1 MRRVLDAV
9 FSVSLVTC
17 LLLSASIGR
26 ATPRELGQ
34 VHWKGDLDAALE
46 RSAGDGKPLFV
57 LFQEVPGCSTCVSFG
72 EQVLSHALLVEAVET
87 EFHPVFVYN
96 NRPGRDAEILK
107 RFDEPAWNNPV
118 VRLLDAAG
126 KDLIPRRTGV
136 WTVRE
141 MAGRMVRALEA
152 ARRQAPGYL
161 RELAEETQARSRKR
175 ATFGMYC
182 YWSGEACL
190 GGIPGILSSRTG
202 HLGGS
207 EVVEVVFDPE
217 VTSYAA
223 LVTAARR
230 RGCVERIFAHS
241 AAQAEVARTEFGGAV
256 QIERRP
262 LREAPSRD
270 QKYYLRRSPL
280 RRLEL
285 TPRQQL
291 RVNAALAA
299 GEDPSVHLSPRQA
312 ASPGD

>member
-1 MRRVLDAV
+1 MTRTLGAV
-9 FSVSLVTC
+9 FAGALVT
-17 LLLSASIGR
+17 LLLIGAAIGR
-26 ATPRELGQ
+26 ATPRELGE
-34 VHWKGDLDAALE
+34 VRWERDLDAALE

-72 EQVLSHALLVEAVET
+72 EQVLSQALLVHAVET

-126 KDLIPRRTGV
+126 KDLVPRRTGV
-136 WTVRE
+136 WTVRA
-141 MAGRMVRALEA
+141 MAERMVRALEA
-152 ARRQAPGYL
+152 AHREAPGYL
-161 RELAEETQARSRKR
+161 RELAEVTQARIHER

-207 EVVEVVFDPE
+207 EVVEVVFDLE

-223 LVTAARR
+223 LVAAARR
-230 RGCVERIFAHS
+230 RGCAERVFAHS
-241 AAQAEVARTEFGGAV
+241 AAQVDVARTEFAGAV
-256 QIERRP
+256 QLERRP
-262 LREAPSRD
+262 LREASSRD

-285 TPRQQL
+285 TPQQQL

-299 GEDPSVHLSPRQA
+299 GEDPSVHLTPRQET
-312 ASPGD
+312 SPGD